1 MQVIIS
7 PAKQMRADSDAFTPR
22 DIPLFPD
29 KTDQI
34 LRALRAIERDQGPR
48 RLQALWGVSDR
59 LLAENIERLHAFAP
73 IMDAGG
79 LDDPA
84 LARLVAPAI
93 FSYVGI
99 QYQNMAPGVLDDR
112 ALAWLQ
118 QHLWILSG
126 LYGCVRPFDAVQPYR
141 LEMGAKLAV
150 GDAKNL
156 YTFWG
161 DALARA
167 VCGDPCAN
175 RPSAHREAGDAA
187 SPEVPPAS
195 DPDRGSTCIVNL
207 ASVEYAKA
215 VLPHLPKQLP
225 VATCVFSSSLRNGK
239 PVQKST
245 ESKAARGTM
254 VRWMAEVGAK
264 GLDDLKRFDVGFRF
278 APELSNESGPR
289 QTLVFMKR

>member
-22 DIPLFPD
+22 DIPPFPD

-167 VCGDPCAN
+167 VCGDPCAT

-187 SPEVPPAS
+187 SPEIPPAS

-264 GLDDLKRFDVGFRF
+264 GLDNLKRFDVGFRF

>member
-7 PAKQMRADSDAFTPR
+7 PAKQMRADSDALAPR
-22 DIPLFPD
+22 DIPPFPD

-48 RLQALWGVSDR
+48 GLQALWGVSDR
-59 LLAENIERLHAFAP
+59 LLAENIERLHSFAP

-99 QYQNMAPGVLDDR
+99 QYQNMAPGVLDER

-118 QHLWILSG
+118 EHLWILSG

-150 GDAKNL
+150 GEAKNL

-167 VCGDPCAN
+167 VCGDPCAA

-187 SPEVPPAS
+187 SPEVPPAG
-195 DPDRGSTCIVNL
+195 DPDRGSACIVNL

-254 VRWMAEVGAK
+254 VRWMAEVGTK
-264 GLDDLKRFDVGFRF
+264 DLDDVKGFDVGFRF

-289 QTLVFMKR
+289 QTFVFMKR